1 MHLRSKFPLKTVGGS
16 AFACQTSYP
25 YSGLHFRASFSPM
38 TTKKRFLISAAAI
51 LIAVSISSMAAR
63 QQFVTKK
70 PAADD
75 WAALAKLPDFNGVW
89 ERGGAPRGNGG
100 QAGNVA
106 APRGGGPPAA
116 GAPRGAAPATAG
128 QGANAPAAA
137 QRGGAGGRGGRGG
150 GMQLNPEYE
159 AKSRAYQ
166 ASAPEDNTTANCL
179 PPGMPGIMTQPYP
192 MEFLLT
198 PGKVT
203 IVIEAYTQ
211 VRHIYTD
218 GRKLPEDPDPK
229 FFGTSIGHW
238 EGDTLVAES
247 IGFSPSIRIAPGV
260 APSDKM
266 RIVERFRLA
275 DPDNMTIET
284 TISDPVVLVAPYT
297 TSSNL
302 RRHREWTIEEYICEE
317 NNRNSVDS
325 SGKAGINLTPPAANS
340 SK

>member
-1 MHLRSKFPLKTVGGS
+1 MTIPKKLLLS
-16 AFACQTSYP
+16 AT
-25 YSGLHFRASFSPM
+25 
-38 TTKKRFLISAAAI
+38 AI
-51 LIAVSISSMAAR
+51 LFAVSIGSISA
-63 QQFVTKK
+63 QQYVTKK
-70 PAADD
+70 PAASD
-75 WAALAKLPDFNGVW
+75 WSALANLPDFNGVW
-89 ERGGAPRGNGG
+89 ERGGAAPRGNAG
-100 QAGNVA
+100 QAPNAA
-106 APRGGGPPAA
+106 APRGGAAPAA
-116 GAPRGAAPATAG
+116 GAPRGGAAPAAG
-128 QGANAPAAA
+128 AARGGAPATGGQAATAPAAA
-137 QRGGAGGRGGRGG
+137 QRGAGGRGGRGG

-229 FFGTSIGHW
+229 FFGTSVGHW

-247 IGFSPSIRIAPGV
+247 IGFSPSIRLAPGV

-284 TISDPVVLVAPYT
+284 TITDPVVLAAPYT

-325 SGKAGINLTPPAANS
+325 SGKAGIDLTPPGTNS